1 MYFNE
6 TSNKLYT
13 IGLVSGGD
21 IKLYNSTTQIMCQVI
36 AMLVF
41 SQVKINQL
49 IFWDYTQL
57 KIS

>member
-41 SQVKINQL
+41 CGRFEKPQFTHI
-49 IFWDYTQL
+49 
-57 KIS
+57 